1 MDMTITPYTNSV
13 RSGLSRADVVLTQW
27 LARYSVTLLSVSLG
41 LIFLS
46 FGVLK
51 FFPGL
56 SPTEDLAGRIVEI
69 LTFGLLPKQVGL
81 VAVATLE
88 TAIGLCL
95 TTGRWLGFGLLLL
108 GLAMVGILS
117 PVVLL
122 FGELF
127 RGHIYA
133 PTLEGQYV
141 LLDVVLLSAG
151 LVIAARARGA
161 RMVVEGRRPTSVPG
175 PGGISD
181 RPHPLAGVLLR
192 RRDGAE
198 AGGLGK

>member
-1 MDMTITPYTNSV
+1 MDMRITPYTNSF
-13 RSGLSRADVVLTQW
+13 RSGLRRADVFLTQG
-27 LARYSVTLLSVSLG
+27 LARYSVTLLRVSLG

-56 SPTEDLAGRIVEI
+56 SPTEDLAGRTAEI
-69 LTFGLLPKQVGL
+69 LTFGLVPKRVGL
-81 VAVATLE
+81 VGVATLE
-88 TAIGLCL
+88 TALGLCL
-95 TTGRWLGFGLLLL
+95 TTGRWLGVGFLLLE
-108 GLAMVGILS
+108 LAVIGILS
-117 PVVLL
+117 TIILL
-122 FGELF
+122 PGELF
-127 RGHIYA
+127 RGFYI

-151 LVIAARARGA
+151 LVIAAKARGA
-161 RMVVEGRRPTSVPG
+161 RMIVERRQPASVPG
-175 PGGISD
+175 SGSIPD
-181 RPHPLAGVLLR
+181 RPRPLAGGLLR